1 MMLEKKV
8 VVALLM
14 LLCPLAAYA
23 YIGPGLGLGT
33 IGVVLGILGAIIL
46 AFFAI
51 LWYPLKRLFQRK
63 RSNEESKN
71 EKKSEDP
78 ENDGSDSA

>member
-46 AFFAI
+46 DVFAI

-63 RSNEESKN
+63 RSNEESKK

>member
-63 RSNEESKN
+63 RSNEESKK
-71 EKKSEDP
+71 KKSEDP